1 MRPLVY
7 EDLGGFYINVGL
19 TLVPWLRRCFLVGKK
34 LFISRISNPFLVGV
48 FLIRVKRG
56 AQDISLYTYACRSSH
71 A

>member
-7 EDLGGFYINVGL
+7 EDLGGFYSNVGL
-19 TLVPWLRRCFLVGKK
+19 TLVPWLRCFLVGKK

-48 FLIRVKRG
+48 FLIRVKGG